1 MVSNFQFKSAPK
13 RISRELKNLL
23 LDNITDGRPDQI
35 ICNKIGQESTSEFLC
50 WTQDINQQLVILL
63 YQQRAILLYHP
74 HQKNRK
80 KIMMIITL

>member
-1 MVSNFQFKSAPK
+1 MNMVSNFQFKSAPK

-35 ICNKIGQESTSEFLC
+35 ICNKIGQESISKFLC

-63 YQQRAILLYHP
+63 YQQKAILLYH
-74 HQKNRK
+74 HQK
-80 KIMMIITL
+80 KIAKI